1 MNELERAMSNRTKRL
16 GRLGNAVV
24 PDIAEW
30 FGRRIVAFDEVK
42 R

>member
-1 MNELERAMSNRTKRL
+1 MSNRTQRL
-16 GRLGNAVV
+16 GRLGNAVL

-30 FGRRIVAFDEVK
+30 FGARILEMDRLYASN